1 MANQQSG
8 GNKKRPRRPRAAHKV
23 LAAGIRKEK
32 RIKRHKLNLKLN
44 RKSRKYG
51 FKLDFGTPEDKVH
64 PATFD
69 NMYSTFRK
77 TRGRQGLQP
86 DPDERQDENLWVTH
100 PFWCGRFP
108 ITELMEKP
116 IQYSS
121 PHKIGR
127 YGNNAKLRSI

>member
-1 MANQQSG
+1 M
-8 GNKKRPRRPRAAHKV
+8 KIPRRPRAAHKII
-23 LAAGIRKEK
+23 AADKRKEK
-32 RIKRHKLNLKLN
+32 RIKHYVVNPKFNK
-44 RKSRKYG
+44 KSKKYG
-51 FKLDFGTPEDKVH
+51 MKFDFGTPEDTVH

-86 DPDERQDENLWVTH
+86 NPEHRQDENPWVTH
-100 PFWCGRFP
+100 YAWCGRFP

-121 PHKIGR
+121 PHGKER
-127 YGNNAKLRSI
+127 

>member
-1 MANQQSG
+1 M
-8 GNKKRPRRPRAAHKV
+8 KKARRPRAAHKIV
-23 LAAGIRKEK
+23 AADKRKEK
-32 RIKRHKLNLKLN
+32 RIKHHAVNPKFN

-51 FKLDFGTPEDKVH
+51 MTFDFGTPEDKIH

-86 DPDERQDENLWVTH
+86 DPEKRQNENPWVTN

-116 IQYSS
+116 IKYSS
-121 PHKIGR
+121 PHGKGR
-127 YGNNAKLRSI
+127 Y